1 VGGSSLAAARAGLAG
16 TGIGIG
22 ITHDVKNRKVS
33 KNGAATE
40 LFQLINRDP

>member
-1 VGGSSLAAARAGLAG
+1 LAAARAGLAG
-16 TGIGIG
+16 TWIGIGIG

>member
-1 VGGSSLAAARAGLAG
+1 MAAARAGLAG

-33 KNGAATE
+33 KNGATIE
-40 LFQLINRDP
+40 LFQLMN